1 MRNDDNKERKGK
13 WQPFDGL
20 EGYKKSIR
28 SVVTEREKKPK
39 PVLLPDE
46 LEILNEKLNAAIT
59 QNAEI
64 TVSYYQGGYIRS
76 VFGKITKVDAVNK
89 EIAVGPEKIKISMI
103 TKIDDESM

>member
-28 SVVTEREKKPK
+28 GVVAEREKKQK

-46 LEILNEKLNAAIT
+46 LEILNEKLNAAIS
-59 QNAEI
+59 QNAEV
-64 TVSYYQGGYIRS
+64 TVSYYQGGYIKS
-76 VFGKITKVDAVNK
+76 AFGKISKVDAVNK
-89 EIAVGPEKIKISMI
+89 EITVGSERIKMAMI
-103 TKIDDESM
+103 TKISGESM